1 MTAAFPPP
9 QAGTLIHDRFAAA
22 VGVAGGGHVAH
33 VMINGSPT
41 AEQAAVTM
49 AAIEHLW
56 PRPVLVLPTETVRHT
71 PPWRFSGRWW
81 VRPVASRR
89 ERPYT

>member
-1 MTAAFPPP
+1 VSTAAFPPP
-9 QAGTLIHDRFAAA
+9 QPGTLIHDRFAASLGA
-22 VGVAGGGHVAH
+22 GVGATSIG
-33 VMINGSPT
+33 GSPS
-41 AEQAAVTM
+41 ADEVAAVIV
-49 AAIEHLW
+49 AIEHLW
-56 PRPVLVLPTETVRHT
+56 PKPVLVLPTDTARHT